1 MKVLALAAAA
11 ALAARAGAEHT
22 VWRPADW
29 GGPFRKDKDITES
42 TKVADSVFGHGIAQ
56 PHVLPCGHL
65 GEHKLEGFECYR
77 VYLVL
82 DTNIAETIYAVFGS
96 VYSHFNLYTVDKSDF
111 FQAPAGLDVDVGGV
125 NPALFQFVGASRFD
139 SWFTVGADDGESQNA
154 LSTVGFEKFGNV
166 SSIAADNAAVFASDP
181 GIIPSTLKAP
191 EELEGANKQT
201 VLIAQFTVKEGTEFV
216 WQFNVQGMLGD
227 KVSRHTWQEHG
238 ICATNVKDS
247 KHCKQFPVE
256 HTSKAYSEKD
266 EL

>member
-1 MKVLALAAAA
+1 MTLD
-11 ALAARAGAEHT
+11 
-22 VWRPADW
+22 PAV
-29 GGPFRKDKDITES
+29 P
-42 TKVADSVFGHGIAQ
+42 
-56 PHVLPCGHL
+56 
-65 GEHKLEGFECYR
+65 
-77 VYLVL
+77 
-82 DTNIAETIYAVFGS
+82 AVFGS
-96 VYSHFNLYTVDKSDF
+96 VYSQFNLYTVDKSDF

-154 LSTVGFEKFGNV
+154 LSYAASATAALRETRTAAGQLYAHWANSCGCCCSTVGFEKFGNV

-256 HTSKAYSEKD
+256 HTSKAYSVRSSTGAN
-266 EL
+266 LLALVAGMSTLTYTTITP